1 MDLNHFDKDGRA
13 RMVEVSE
20 KDDTK
25 RLAIAKGRIYA
36 SKEVIERI
44 EEGRIKKGNVLAVAR
59 VAGIMASKR
68 TPDLIPMCHTLMLTG
83 SDIDF
88 HINKE
93 EFYVEAEVSVRTIGK
108 TGVEM
113 EALTACSVALLTIY
127 DMCKALDKEMEITN
141 IRLIHKSGGKSGDFY
156 RSL

>member
-1 MDLNHFDKDGRA
+1 MELNHFDKDGRA

-25 RLAIAKGRIYA
+25 RLAIASGRIYA
-36 SKEVIERI
+36 SEEVINRVEY
-44 EEGRIKKGNVLAVAR
+44 GTVKKGNVLAVAR

-68 TPDLIPMCHTLMLTG
+68 TSELIPMCHTLMLTG

-88 HINKE
+88 RINKE
-93 EFYVEAEVSVRTIGK
+93 ESYIEVEVSVRTIGK

-113 EALTACSVALLTIY
+113 EALTACSVSLLTIY
-127 DMCKALDKEMEITN
+127 DMCKAIDKEMEISN

-156 RSL
+156 RS